1 MHDSIS
7 HTLGKPKEMN
17 EEMIKEAES
26 KGVSA
31 VRDAGASVFQTIFF
45 LGNVHPASRTGGDC
59 SFPSQNHKIQHRRY
73 LIFDI

>member
-1 MHDSIS
+1 MMHDSIS

-31 VRDAGASVFQTIFF
+31 VRDAGAFLFQTIYF
-45 LGNVHPASRTGGDC
+45 LGNTHPVSET
-59 SFPSQNHKIQHRRY
+59 
-73 LIFDI
+73 